1 MVNTTM
7 QVPKKKKEREKMKYK
22 TCSVCITMKNEEM
35 HKTWFEII
43 QTQ

>member
-1 MVNTTM
+1 M
-7 QVPKKKKEREKMKYK
+7 QVPKQKRRKEKMKYK

-43 QTQ
+43 QIQ

>member
-1 MVNTTM
+1 M
-7 QVPKKKKEREKMKYK
+7 QVPKKRKREKMKYK

-43 QTQ
+43 DRLYYD